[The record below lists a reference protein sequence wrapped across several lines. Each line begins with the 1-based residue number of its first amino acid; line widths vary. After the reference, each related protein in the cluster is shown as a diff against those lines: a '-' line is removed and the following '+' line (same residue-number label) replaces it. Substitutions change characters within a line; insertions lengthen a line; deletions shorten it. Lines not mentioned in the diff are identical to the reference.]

1 VAALVL
7 GLVLLKALVLYG
19 IGRRALGDRESGL
32 DLAVVI
38 SQGGEF
44 AFVLFNLAVGQ
55 RVMDRALA
63 DLLVVVVSL
72 SMAVTPLLYLV
83 HERFVR
89 PRFHRREP
97 RSFDV
102 AAEEDHP
109 VIIAGMGRVGQVVAR
124 VLTAKRIGYT
134 AMDKDSAHIDFLRR
148 FGTVKVFYG
157 DAARL
162 DLLRAARAEKAKV
175 LVVAVD
181 DVQSSVRIVQTAR
194 QHFPHLTV
202 VARARNRQHAY
213 ALLDLGV
220 VHVMRETFAASL
232 EMTQEVL
239 EELDFPYSEARETLE
254 RFRELDEAMLL
265 RAYQH
270 QADEQKLSE
279 ISLRGRE
286 ELERL
291 FEADAAERRRSS

>member
-1 VAALVL
+1 
-7 GLVLLKALVLYG
+7 
-19 IGRRALGDRESGL
+19 
-32 DLAVVI
+32 VVI

-44 AFVLFNLAVGQ
+44 AFVLFNLAVGH

-89 PRFHRREP
+89 PRLKRREQ
-97 RSFDV
+97 RAFDV
-102 AAEEDHP
+102 AVDEDHP

-134 AMDKDSAHIDFLRR
+134 AMDKSSEHIDFLRR

-162 DLLRAARAEKAKV
+162 DLLRAARADKAKV

-181 DVQSSVRIVQTAR
+181 DIQASVRIVQTAR

-202 VARARNRQHAY
+202 IARARNRQHAY

-220 VHVMRETFAASL
+220 VHVMRETFPASL

-239 EELDFPYSEARETLE
+239 EELQIPYSEARESLE
-254 RFRELDEAMLL
+254 RFREVDEAMLL
-265 RAYQH
+265 RAYRH
-270 QADEQKLSE
+270 QADEKKLTE
-279 ISLRGRE
+279 INLQGRQ
-286 ELERL
+286 ELEQL
-291 FEADAAERRRSS
+291 FAQDAAERSGSR